1 MLTSRSNGA
10 LARHVAAVEHDAAG
24 GRLLEARDHPQR
36 RRLARAGRTEH
47 REELAVADLEVD
59 ARDGDDVAV
68 ALLEAL
74 EADRRR
80 GRARRIPGVGVAT
93 AGRCSCAWSSTWAC
107 GPGLTEPAGGS
118 VVLWPAGCVVTRG
131 CRLQCM
137 APSATRGGAHA
148 RCRCAAV
155 SSDLRPAVPR
165 ARLAHHGAMHARFG
179 PPSLHAPSRMGALR
193 LAAGATAIL
202 VLVAACDTGA
212 PAGTPPI
219 TPGTSAA
226 PREVNIVARDY
237 TLRPVGHL
245 PGAGRDR
252 GPARA
257 QRRPRAARGDHRD
270 ARRPARLGG
279 GRGSRDR
286 RAAGTDPERARPE
299 WVRRRPRR
307 RRLGAARGRHL
318 DGAGGR
324 RRPRRAAGSSAA
336 TSPATGRRGWS
347 CRSSWSARTGSRWG
361 RRRPCRRSARRAADR
376 GSGRATDP
384 APARA
389 RTGAARRSRGGT
401 FLRRA
406 SGRAGPR
413 PRTFGRAFGP

>member
-1 MLTSRSNGA
+1 MRSVVVLPEPDGPSIEKNSPSR
-10 LARHVAAVEHDAAG
+10 
-24 GRLLEARDHPQR
+24 
-36 RRLARAGRTEH
+36 
-47 REELAVADLEVD
+47 DLEVD
-59 ARDGDDVAV
+59 ARDRDDVAV

-74 EADRRR
+74 EADGRR
-80 GRARRIPGVGVAT
+80 GRPRRPAAGVAT
-93 AGRCSCAWSSTWAC
+93 AGRCACAWSSTWAC
-107 GPGLTEPAGGS
+107 GPGLTGPAGGS

-165 ARLAHHGAMHARFG
+165 ARLAHHGAMHARSG

-237 TLRPVGHL
+237 TYVPSVDL

-252 GPARA
+252 APARA

-279 GRGSRDR
+279 GRGGRDR
-286 RAAGTDPERARPE
+286 RAAGTHAVRARPGR
-299 WVRRRPRR
+299 VRGRPRR
-307 RRLGAARGRHL
+307 RRLGAARRRHL
-318 DGAGGR
+318 DGARGR

-347 CRSSWSARTGSRWG
+347 CRSSWSARTGKPQGTAAAAPVDRPGG
-361 RRRPCRRSARRAADR
+361 RLTEGA
-376 GSGRATDP
+376 GRATDP